1 MSGCRIAEQVRW
13 AVEAAGVVLI
23 HGATGE
29 TILVGYPRAAIW
41 DFLTRGE
48 DCERMA
54 VKLCAIASL
63 QPAAARML
71 VQETVAEWREAEL
84 LCG

>member
-1 MSGCRIAEQVRW
+1 MSGYRVAEQVRW

-23 HGATGE
+23 HSATGE
-29 TILVGYPRAAIW
+29 TITVGYPRAAIW

-54 VKLCAIASL
+54 AKLCAIASL
-63 QPAAARML
+63 QPEAARKL
-71 VQETVAEWREAEL
+71 VFETVAQWREAGL
-84 LCG
+84 LSG

>member
-1 MSGCRIAEQVRW
+1 MSGYRVAEQVRW

-29 TILVGYPRAAIW
+29 TVAVGYPRAAIW
-41 DFLTRGE
+41 DSLTRGE
-48 DCERMA
+48 DCERIA
-54 VKLCAIASL
+54 AKLCAIASL
-63 QPAAARML
+63 DPEAARKL
-71 VQETVAEWREAEL
+71 VQETVDQWREAGL

>member
-1 MSGCRIAEQVRW
+1 MSGLRIAEQVRW

-29 TILVGYPRAAIW
+29 TIAVGYPRAAIW

-48 DCERMA
+48 DCERIA
-54 VKLCAIASL
+54 AKLCAIAAL
-63 QPAAARML
+63 EPAAARKL
-71 VQETVAEWREAEL
+71 VFETVVQWREAGL
-84 LCG
+84 IGG